1 MRLDPETLDRLPDEG
16 ARVVCLALC
25 ADAEEAGRR
34 VAGGED
40 EEALHDFRVALR
52 RLRSALRAFA
62 PLLGE
67 LVPGTLRKELRRL
80 ARATGPARDAEVLHG
95 WLSGLAEAVPERYRP
110 ARDWLATRVEA
121 ARGEA
126 YDQVEEEL
134 VPRFA
139 ELAPALAQRL
149 AAGGGAPAGSPDTYG
164 AALAGLL
171 RGHVQAVRQA
181 LQAVEVPADAA
192 QAHRARIEVK
202 RLRYLLEPLR
212 GNARAD
218 AGEAVR
224 GLKALQEVLG
234 QLSDAHQATAE
245 LGAALVVAAAERA
258 RGEGEAALRPGL
270 LFVERLAA
278 ERAEGLFARLRDGWL
293 GSGAGALLDEVFEVV
308 ARLEWRDAE
317 EAEPEQRLLL
327 SDLPAEGR
335 GESEELWQGWL
346 AGGREGFG
354 KVAGREGERFFR
366 STSQGKGANRFEVV
380 EEASRDE
387 FEDYW
392 PLTEGRRV
400 HKRRHR
406 PATAPGWAFDEYLDR
421 KLVLAVAVDGGGA
434 TVPQWLEPAFVRDV
448 TKERGYGDEALA
460 RRGGKG
466 K

>member
-25 ADAEEAGRR
+25 AAAEEAGRR

-62 PLLGE
+62 PLLGD
-67 LVPGTLRKELRRL
+67 LVPAPLRRELREL
-80 ARATGPARDAEVLHG
+80 GRATGPARDAEVLHG
-95 WLSGLAEAVPERYRP
+95 WLSGLGDAVPERYRP
-110 ARDWLATRVEA
+110 ARDWLAARVEA

-126 YDQVEEEL
+126 YDQVEEGL

-139 ELAPALAQRL
+139 EAAPALAQRL
-149 AAGGGAPAGSPDTYG
+149 AAGGAPGGATETFG
-164 AALAGLL
+164 ASLAGLL
-171 RGHVQAVRQA
+171 RGHVLAVREA

-192 QAHRARIEVK
+192 EAHRARIEVK

-234 QLSDAHQATAE
+234 QLSDAHQAAAE
-245 LGAALVVAAAERA
+245 LAAALVVAAAERA
-258 RGEGEAALRPGL
+258 RGEGDASLRPGL
-270 LFVERLAA
+270 LFLERLAV
-278 ERAEGLFARLRDGWL
+278 ERTESHFARLRDDWL
-293 GSGAGALLDEVFEVV
+293 GGGAGALFDRVFEVV
-308 ARLEWRDAE
+308 AALEWRDAE

-327 SDLPAEGR
+327 ADLPPEGR
-335 GESEELWQGWL
+335 GDATEELWQGWL
-346 AGGREGFG
+346 ASGREGYG
-354 KVAGREGERFFR
+354 RVAGPDGERFFR
-366 STSQGKGANRFEVV
+366 STSQGKGAARFEAV
-380 EEASRDE
+380 EESTREA

-392 PLTEGRRV
+392 PLTEGRRI

-406 PATAPGWAFDEYLDR
+406 PAAAPGWAFDEYLDR

-434 TVPQWLEPAFVRDV
+434 AVPQWLEPVFVRDV
-448 TKERGYGDEALA
+448 TRERGYGDEALA
-460 RRGGKG
+460 RRGKG